1 MAIDFR
7 RIVFF
12 GDSLTD
18 NGNLPGPV
26 RPAPPYVGGRLTN
39 GLVYAEVLAKEL
51 GIPTDNVAFGGAEA
65 STDPDDDA
73 AQQFINLSAQ
83 VEVYLAQQPFP
94 FFGFGG
100 RVEPGT
106 AASLFIGSNDVI
118 NERPSNSAEA
128 ADLAER
134 IVGSISDAVVELT
147 DEGVSRVVL
156 YTLPYISDTPYG
168 RDLSASDQA
177 AADAAVMATNRGIKA
192 LAAQSS
198 AVVATTVV
206 DVNRLEAEINA
217 DPATFGLKVLD
228 KPIYNKV
235 GSNLIA
241 TGVTAQVSAND
252 VAFFDPLHPTKV
264 VHAIIGAFSEATL
277 KADRVILRGNASD
290 SIVGTT
296 QNDLIFAGG
305 RADTVS
311 SRGGNDVVFAGT
323 GDDRV
328 HAGGGNDLVV
338 GGKGN
343 DRING
348 SANSDLL
355 TGNAG
360 DDRIAGGTGA
370 DILVDGTG
378 ADELFGQSNN
388 DVFLFRNDGLG
399 NGLDQI
405 SGGSGTDTLRV
416 TVSQS
421 FFGSAAFQTELQEF
435 RAALRASPGA
445 AFMFDTLDLAV
456 SSVERLEVKVGGKT
470 AFAAGQPAVPTN
482 QALAALAHDAGL
494 WGIL

>member
-18 NGNLPGPV
+18 SGNLPEPV
-26 RPAPPYVGGRLTN
+26 RPDPPYVGGRLTN
-39 GLVYAEVLAKEL
+39 GRVYAEVLAQEL
-51 GIPTDNVAFGGAEA
+51 GLPSDNVAFGGAEA
-65 STDPDDDA
+65 STDSGDNA
-73 AQQFINLSAQ
+73 AQQLINLSTQ
-83 VEVYLAQQPFP
+83 VDTFLAQQSFP

-106 AASLFIGSNDVI
+106 AASLFFGSNDVI
-118 NERPSNSAEA
+118 NERPSNAAEA

-134 IVGSISDAVVELT
+134 IVGSISDAVVDLT
-147 DEGVSRVVL
+147 DEGVSHVVL
-156 YTLPYISDTPYG
+156 YTLPYLSDTPYG
-168 RDLSASDQA
+168 QKLSAGDQA
-177 AADAAVMATNRGIKA
+177 AADATVQAANRGIKA

-198 AVVATTVV
+198 TVVATTVV
-206 DVNRLEAEINA
+206 DVNRLEGEINA
-217 DPATFGLKVLD
+217 DPATFGLRVLD
-228 KPIYNKV
+228 TPIYNKV
-235 GSNLIA
+235 GSRLIA
-241 TGVTAQVSAND
+241 TGITSQVSAND

-277 KADRVILRGNASD
+277 KADRVILRGNGTD
-290 SIVGTT
+290 NIVGTT
-296 QNDLIFAGG
+296 QDDLIFAGG
-305 RADTVS
+305 RADIVS
-311 SRGGNDVVFAGT
+311 SRGGDDVVFAGT

-343 DRING
+343 DSING

-360 DDRIAGGTGA
+360 NDRILGGTGA

-378 ADELFGQSNN
+378 ADQLFGQSNN

-421 FFGSAAFQTELQEF
+421 FFGSADFQTELQEY

-445 AFMFDTLDLAV
+445 AFTFDTLELAV
-456 SSVERLEVKVGGKT
+456 GGVERLEVKVGGKT

-482 QALAALAHDAGL
+482 QALAVLAHDAGL
-494 WGIL
+494 WGVL